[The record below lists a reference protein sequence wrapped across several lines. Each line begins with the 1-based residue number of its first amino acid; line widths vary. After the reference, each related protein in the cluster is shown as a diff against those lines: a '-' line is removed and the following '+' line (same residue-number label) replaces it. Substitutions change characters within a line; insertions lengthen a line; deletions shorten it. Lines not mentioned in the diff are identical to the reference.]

1 MLNHFETLCNLCVS
15 SGDES
20 EVRNYILS
28 VLRKRKMLHGK
39 STRWAVCWYKNR
51 EKTCSAQADDQC
63 PYGRS
68 RHDRHSRQLRQHIL
82 SGKQSAA

>member
-1 MLNHFETLCNLCVS
+1 MLNHFETLCNLCAS

-28 VLRKRKMLHGK
+28 VRGNEKMLRGK

-51 EKTCSAQADDQC
+51 EKNV
-63 PYGRS
+63 
-68 RHDRHSRQLRQHIL
+68 LRT
-82 SGKQSAA
+82 S